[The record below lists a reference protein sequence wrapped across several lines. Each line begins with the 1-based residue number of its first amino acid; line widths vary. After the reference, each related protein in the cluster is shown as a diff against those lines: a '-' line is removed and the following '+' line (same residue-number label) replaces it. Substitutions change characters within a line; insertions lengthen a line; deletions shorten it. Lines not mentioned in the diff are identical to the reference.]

1 MQQNSYL
8 TSLLSRYLKL
18 MGVKF
23 QEKELEMVLQSAP
36 TYPSVLSI
44 VESCNYFGLKTAAYR
59 ADSSKLKAEI
69 PAIVHFKDETEKFVL
84 LNKMSDDKVNYY
96 DATIYSNIECSL
108 NEFYNNW
115 TGIIII
121 SKKNKNSV
129 QNKKKFTTNI
139 SPVWLLI
146 AFSIC
151 CTLFYG
157 FESAQSLT
165 LLLYTIGLLTLKFI
179 GLWLSIVLV
188 RHEIGSTHSVFDE
201 FCHKRESFDCE
212 KVINSK
218 ASQLFNLVTLAD
230 LGCVYF
236 VMGIISLILG
246 VFSGLLYHI
255 VTIIFYISACCIPF
269 ILFSV
274 FYQKIVVKKWCP
286 LCLSVMG
293 IILLENILFLF
304 YGQTRLNFT
313 AFHPSIILMLFSF
326 ISSLIA
332 LQWIKQSSK
341 NSYKLFN
348 TIKSQLKL
356 KRNPIIFASLFG
368 HEAFSSL
375 PKDDSFI
382 IGEKESAIT
391 ITTLLSPFCIP
402 CKKTANEIIELIER
416 YPQLIQWHIRLDG
429 VTSSEYAEI
438 NKIQLNLV
446 ELYHKED
453 SSKVKLSIIKDW
465 FKEQNF
471 ESFSK
476 EHAIKSITK
485 ESISFF
491 AQHVKN
497 NSMLKTNKVPTVWIN
512 NCTLPQEYSIKDIPF
527 LLTNMNALLKVTM

>member
-1 MQQNSYL
+1 
-8 TSLLSRYLKL
+8 

-36 TYPSVLSI
+36 SYPSVLSI

-59 ADSSKLKAEI
+59 ADFTKLKAEI
-69 PAIVHFKDETEKFVL
+69 PAIVHFKAEMDKFVL

-96 DATIYSNIECSL
+96 DATIYRNIECSL
-108 NEFYNNW
+108 NEFCNKW

-121 SKKNKNSV
+121 SINNKKSIH
-129 QNKKKFTTNI
+129 NKKKFTTNI
-139 SPVWLLI
+139 SPVWLFI

-157 FESAQSLT
+157 FENAQSLT
-165 LLLYTIGLLTLKFI
+165 LLFYAIGLLILKFI

-188 RHEIGSTHSVFDE
+188 RHEIGSTHSVFDA
-201 FCHKRESFDCE
+201 FCHKRDSFDCD
-212 KVINSK
+212 KVINSNV
-218 ASQLFNLVTLAD
+218 SQLFNLVTLAD

-274 FYQKIVVKKWCP
+274 FYQRFVVKKWCP

-304 YGQTRLNFT
+304 YGQTKLNFT
-313 AFHPSIILMLFSF
+313 ALHSSIILMLFSF

-438 NKIQLNLV
+438 NKIQLSLA
-446 ELYHKED
+446 ELYFKGD

-476 EHAIKSITK
+476 EHAIKSISK
-485 ESISFF
+485 ESIRFF

-497 NSMLKTNKVPTVWIN
+497 NGMLKTNKVPTVWIN
-512 NCTLPQEYSIKDIPF
+512 NRTLPQEYSIKDIPF
-527 LLTNMNALLKVTM
+527 LLTNVNVLLKVTM